1 MSHFTPSRDKG
12 LFVQPRPM
20 GLRAFRVLVRSM
32 EPLPGWESSPWNQA
46 PTANTFR
53 LGLYVFL
60 WNFLSCVAA
69 EPLCKEEEYSVG
81 DHCCPMCIPG
91 YHVKHACSNWT
102 GIVCAPCPPQTYTA
116 HANGLSECLS
126 CGICD
131 PDMGLVT
138 WRECSSR
145 EDTVCR
151 CIPGYFCE
159 TQEGDHCTTCLPLTN
174 CSLGQRVLERGCCL
188 PPQRSE
194 NYVLEAS
201 GADRSR
207 SHPRE
212 TQLPANLSPEFSACL
227 SLTLRCD
234 AWYLREAEHG
244 TSSTDVTCSFS
255 GLFYFAI
262 FCPISLVFIL
272 VVVTIVIYVRRK
284 TSHTRPAA
292 RELEP
297 LQRQK
302 QHNTVKLPVAE
313 VGPAEEETAFNRVSS
328 G

>member
-1 MSHFTPSRDKG
+1 MCSEVCRLRNWAVASGIGEEPSQG

-53 LGLYVFL
+53 L
-60 WNFLSCVAA
+60 
-69 EPLCKEEEYSVG
+69 
-81 DHCCPMCIPG
+81 
-91 YHVKHACSNWT
+91 
-102 GIVCAPCPPQTYTA
+102 TYTA

>member
-1 MSHFTPSRDKG
+1 MPSRPVFTPGPWGSGPSGSWSGAWNLCQDGSLHPGTRPP
-12 LFVQPRPM
+12 QPTPSGWGCMSSFGTSCPVSLLSPYAKR
-20 GLRAFRVLVRSM
+20 RSI
-32 EPLPGWESSPWNQA
+32 LWGT
-46 PTANTFR
+46 TA
-53 LGLYVFL
+53 
-60 WNFLSCVAA
+60 
-69 EPLCKEEEYSVG
+69 
-81 DHCCPMCIPG
+81 
-91 YHVKHACSNWT
+91 
-102 GIVCAPCPPQTYTA
+102 APCASQTYTA